1 MWALMENAELY
12 GEILASA
19 GGIIVGLLVLF
30 LIAGNGWSAVREI
43 ARMWPVWALGVIGLA
58 MYMAVHLENRYSGVF
73 FCLLWL
79 GLLGGMRMRKDAGNR
94 IVPAVALGIALSI
107 VVPIAAQ
114 VGYKVIQGAR
124 SNRPDPDVQVAMQLK
139 RLGFGPGTPVAR
151 ISYQVMDLGW
161 ARLARASVVAEVEY
175 ERGDDF
181 WEAGEKTQAEI
192 LQAFAKAG
200 AKCVIGHP
208 RGDMAPP
215 GWERLGRTHFWI
227 HRLG

>member
-1 MWALMENAELY
+1 M
-12 GEILASA
+12 
-19 GGIIVGLLVLF
+19 
-30 LIAGNGWSAVREI
+30 
-43 ARMWPVWALGVIGLA
+43 
-58 MYMAVHLENRYSGVF
+58 
-73 FCLLWL
+73 
-79 GLLGGMRMRKDAGNR
+79 
-94 IVPAVALGIALSI
+94 
-107 VVPIAAQ
+107 
-114 VGYKVIQGAR
+114 
-124 SNRPDPDVQVAMQLK
+124 
-139 RLGFGPGTPVAR
+139 AR